1 MYRLT
6 KYLICTCLLFGIP
19 SSTIAG
25 SLQNE
30 DFKTVAELI
39 AAGSDSTHLL
49 NISKIWDD
57 VNLQTLSTT
66 VSVISGQKT
75 TNTVAINFAIP
86 LTIAAD
92 YLLNVDT
99 SGGGIAITLPNAVL
113 SAGYCAYVK
122 NLNTNAVT
130 VTAPLAQTID
140 GLASD
145 TLSVQNES
153 HLYCANGGNWFI
165 Y

>member
-1 MYRLT
+1 MMYRLT

-99 SGGGIAITLPNAVL
+99 SGGGIAI
-113 SAGYCAYVK
+113 
-122 NLNTNAVT
+122 
-130 VTAPLAQTID
+130 
-140 GLASD
+140 
-145 TLSVQNES
+145 
-153 HLYCANGGNWFI
+153 
-165 Y
+165 